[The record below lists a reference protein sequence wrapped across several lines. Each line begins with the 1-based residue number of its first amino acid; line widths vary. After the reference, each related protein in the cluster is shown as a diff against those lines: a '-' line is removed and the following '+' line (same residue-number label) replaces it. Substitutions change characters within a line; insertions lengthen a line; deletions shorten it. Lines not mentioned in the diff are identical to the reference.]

1 MPLRALAALFSMLAF
16 FLAAPTVSAQDEHA
30 GHDMPQDSASRGPKV
45 FAGASGIALGTAA
58 APGIN
63 NRTLAEGYF
72 TQPMVMAMLVMPRER
87 FVADLTLNFEGT
99 TLDRGELNA
108 GVHGEGYIDRRHPHT
123 LVHEL
128 VGTGN
133 FTFRSLRMSLTAGKG
148 FVPFGT
154 DDPMSRPFVK
164 YPVNHHLA
172 QLLERG
178 LVSAAIAGGRFIME
192 GAIFNGDEPESP
204 RDLPNW
210 DRFGDSW
217 SARLTA
223 VAAKGVELQ
232 GSVARVESPEHAT
245 GGGLDHRK
253 VSVSARFESS
263 GRYALAEWARTREG
277 EGNATAFTFSSALA
291 EGAMTLGTFTFAGRA
306 ERTERPEEE
315 RALNAFRTPRPHSDL
330 GIIGTTRWTIVSVA
344 ASAALPSYRRI
355 RFNPFVEVSTQKP
368 VATATPAVFIPAEF
382 YGKSRLWSFSFG
394 ARVGV
399 GMRHARMGRYGAALP
414 HNTHGGMK

>member
-1 MPLRALAALFSMLAF
+1 MQLRALAVLFSI
-16 FLAAPTVSAQDEHA
+16 LAAVGTASAQDEHA
-30 GHDMPQDSASRGPKV
+30 GHDMSQDSASPGPRV
-45 FAGASGIALGTAA
+45 FAGAGGIVLGTMAK
-58 APGIN
+58 PGVN
-63 NRTLAEGYF
+63 NRTLAEGYL
-72 TQPMVMAMLVMPRER
+72 TQPMVMAMLMTPRQR
-87 FVADLTLNFEGT
+87 FVADLTLNFEGS

-123 LVHEL
+123 LIHEL

-178 LVSAAIAGGRFIME
+178 LVSAAIAGGPFIVE
-192 GAIFNGDEPESP
+192 GAAFNGDEPESP
-204 RDLPNW
+204 NDLPNW

-223 VAAKGVELQ
+223 VPAKGFELQ

-253 VSVSARFESS
+253 VSASARFESN

-277 EGNATAFTFSSALA
+277 EGNTTAFTFSSALA
-291 EGAMTLGTFTFAGRA
+291 EGAMTFGRYSFAARA
-306 ERTERPEEE
+306 ERTQRPEEE
-315 RALNAFRTPRPHSDL
+315 RSLNAFRTPRPHSDL
-330 GIIGTTRWTIVSVA
+330 GIIGTTRWDILSVN
-344 ASAALPSYRRI
+344 ASAALPTYRKI
-355 RFNPFVEVSTQKP
+355 RFNPFIEISTQKP

-382 YGKSRLWSFSFG
+382 YGKSRLWSFSVG
-394 ARVGV
+394 ARLGV
-399 GMRHARMGRYGAALP
+399 GMKHARMGRYGAAI
-414 HNTHGGMK
+414 TAKGM